1 MTLKY
6 SYSASPVFAG
16 LVDYLKMNATTLGGS
31 GYDQGRSG
39 FSLLFFELADFLKD
53 DALEN
58 LASDLL
64 MQALLTQTRNISFD
78 KGLSGIG
85 YVLEY
90 LIQNRL
96 VDARFDELF
105 AAQTEL
111 VVSELE
117 RIMKEDLSKC
127 LSQVRTLRFLLGSGN
142 GEYISLAISY
152 LDVLQERI
160 NEVFQQILS
169 RDRIYDLDLLA
180 NVWNCLLYIISL
192 LKDYPIRKDVLKNYG
207 HLYRSGMFKY
217 DFETRYWFQI
227 LGMEERWMETPA
239 DLSGRILWEQRMS
252 DVFLSG
258 LREHSH
264 FLVIHGHDSLLEG
277 LEQKLL
283 VGDKDK
289 MEKELERIVPGKTK
303 KLSLRNGIPRL
314 VLSLIYMNSEP
325 SVRKRL
331 WPILMD

>member
-1 MTLKY
+1 MTLKH

-58 LASDLL
+58 LASELL

-180 NVWNCLLYIISL
+180 NVWNCLLYTISL
-192 LKDYPIRKDVLKNYG
+192 LKDYPIRQDVLKNYG
-207 HLYRSGMFKY
+207 HLYRSGMLKY
-217 DFETRYWFQI
+217 DFETRYWFQV

-239 DLSGRILWEQRMS
+239 DLSGRILWEQRMA

-264 FLVIHGHDSLLEG
+264 FLVIHGHNSLLEG
-277 LEQKLL
+277 LGQKLL

-331 WPILMD
+331 WPVLMD

>member
-1 MTLKY
+1 MKPKY

-39 FSLLFFELADFLKD
+39 FSLLFFELADFLND
-53 DALEN
+53 TALED

-64 MQALLTQTRNISFD
+64 MQALLTKTQNISFD

-90 LIQNRL
+90 LIQNHL
-96 VDARFDELF
+96 VDASSDELF
-105 AAQTEL
+105 AVQAEL

-117 RIMKEDLSKC
+117 RIMKEDQSKC
-127 LSQVRTLRFLLGSGN
+127 LAQIRTLRFLLGSGKR
-142 GEYISLAISY
+142 EHISLAFSF
-152 LDVLQERI
+152 LNVLQERI
-160 NEVFQQILS
+160 NEFFLQILS
-169 RDRIYDLDLLA
+169 KEKLYDLDLLA
-180 NVWNCLLYIISL
+180 NVWNSLLYSISL
-192 LKDYPIRKDVLKNYG
+192 LKDYPIRKDILENYG
-207 HLYRSGMFKY
+207 RLYRSGILKY
-217 DFETRYWFQI
+217 NCETQYWFQV
-227 LGMEERWMETPA
+227 LGIEERWVDAPA
-239 DLSGRILWEQRMS
+239 DFSGRILWEQRMAS
-252 DVFLSG
+252 VFLSG
-258 LREHSH
+258 LKGQSH
-264 FLVIHGHDSLLEG
+264 FLVMHGYNSLLEG

-283 VGDKDK
+283 VGDKEK

-331 WPILMD
+331 WPVLMD